1 MKSSI
6 CNIFRV
12 VGFASIRCRLLAAF
26 AAISVVGPTFDTA
39 FSDELT
45 KATAT
50 IAPANNAWNVKPLAL
65 DANEGVAVGD
75 IDGNG
80 SLDIVAGRNWYPAP
94 DFIPRPLRA
103 IEDWNGYIKSNGD
116 FLYDINGDGRL
127 DVVAGDFIG
136 TEVAWFE
143 NPGDEPLRLGQTWKR
158 HLLVDTKLSQNE
170 AQLLQ
175 DLDGDGLPEWIVN
188 SWSPKN
194 PLMIYRFV
202 KADSPKAGEPV
213 VEVVPTKISD
223 TGNKHGLGAG
233 DLNGDGKIDILTGGG
248 WFEQPIESPW
258 TTAWTYH
265 PDWDIQASIPM
276 LVHDVDGDGLN
287 DMLYGMG
294 HDYGLYWWRQTA
306 GESQAS
312 GEKKAATLQ
321 FEKHLIDKNFS
332 QPHALAMADIDQD
345 GKLDLITGKRYYAHN
360 GKDPGGKEMPEMN
373 SYRYNAETK
382 SFDKSVIEQGHV
394 GVGLQIATSDIN
406 GDGKVDI
413 AVAGKSGT
421 YLILQK

>member
-1 MKSSI
+1 MKNSI
-6 CNIFRV
+6 GNIFRAIRY
-12 VGFASIRCRLLAAF
+12 ASIQRHLAIKL
-26 AAISVVGPTFDTA
+26 AAISFVIPICSNVL
-39 FSDELT
+39 SDEAG
-45 KATAT
+45 KATNT
-50 IAPANNAWNVKPLAL
+50 VAPAKIAWDVKPLAL

-143 NPGDEPLRLGQTWKR
+143 NPGEEPLRLGQTWKR
-158 HLLVDTKLSQNE
+158 HLLIDTKLSQNE

-188 SWSPKN
+188 SWVPKN
-194 PLMIYRFV
+194 PLMIYRFAKV
-202 KADSPKAGEPV
+202 DSPKAGEPV
-213 VEVVPTKISD
+213 VEVIATKISE

-258 TTAWTYH
+258 STAWKYH
-265 PDWDIQASIPM
+265 PDWDIHASIPM

-294 HDYGLYWWRQTA
+294 HDYGLYWWRQKA
-306 GESQAS
+306 ADKQAS
-312 GEKKAATLQ
+312 GETAPATLQ
-321 FEKHLIDKNFS
+321 FDKQLIDKNFS
-332 QPHALAMADIDQD
+332 QPHALALADIDLD

-421 YLILQK
+421 YLILQQ

>member
-1 MKSSI
+1 MLNSMNK
-6 CNIFRV
+6 IFRV
-12 VGFASIRCRLLAAF
+12 ATVATINLATLVGST
-26 AAISVVGPTFDTA
+26 TFG
-39 FSDELT
+39 DET
-45 KATAT
+45 SKATTAVAPSK
-50 IAPANNAWNVKPLAL
+50 IAWDVKPLAL
-65 DANEGVAVGD
+65 DANEGVAIGD
-75 IDGNG
+75 IDGNR

-94 DFIPRPLRA
+94 DFVPRPLRA

-143 NPGDEPLRLGQTWKR
+143 NPGDEPLRLCQTWKR
-158 HLLVDTKLSQNE
+158 HLLMDTKLSQNE

-194 PLMIYRFV
+194 PLMIYRFAKV
-202 KADSPKAGEPV
+202 DSPKAGEPV
-213 VEVVPTKISD
+213 VEVIATKISE

-258 TTAWTYH
+258 TTAWKYH
-265 PDWDIQASIPM
+265 PDWDIHASIPM

-294 HDYGLYWWRQTA
+294 HDYGLYFWRQKGTDKQ
-306 GESQAS
+306 SS
-312 GEKKAATLQ
+312 GETNATTIQ
-321 FEKHLIDKNFS
+321 FEQQLIDKNFS
-332 QPHALAMADIDQD
+332 QPHALALADIDLD
-345 GKLDLITGKRYYAHN
+345 GKLDLITGKRYYTHN

-373 SYRYNAETK
+373 SYRYNAATK
-382 SFDKSVIEQGHV
+382 TFDKSVIEQGHV